1 VNGREKH
8 RNYMLFLSSPLG
20 TPAVP
25 RNLSLLGCKLTVL
38 ATSTNTTLHFSN
50 LPGPFNKGE
59 LQGNVLKWFKQL
71 LGTAAPDL
79 IPAGRRM
86 HEFERVNV
94 PIRKDTGKS
103 AGFAIAQL
111 PTPKLT
117 AAILVWLQ
125 ENDDLLEL
133 TVRCIDGSTRKS
145 KLKVAFAVQ
154 QKRLTVA
161 EARAKEEEVR
171 EARRAE
177 FHRRVDAERA
187 EVLRL
192 RAEKL
197 AAEKEFKDSFVA
209 LPDAPVIAPVVR
221 VGPSILEQLRD
232 ASLRP
237 VAPLPPA
244 NVATGQEW
252 VRLESTG
259 MPVVMDK
266 LTIAASDAVVAAWT
280 APEPKPWLPT
290 EEEVLTNPSFECER
304 AYAVSLGCGPV
315 LAGQVNGWNEW
326 ISVEEAQER
335 EEAKAAAAA
344 TKAATAAAK
353 AKVLARAAVVTPKGK
368 NAVLSAF
375 FRRA

>member
-1 VNGREKH
+1 
-8 RNYMLFLSSPLG
+8 M
-20 TPAVP
+20 
-25 RNLSLLGCKLTVL
+25 
-38 ATSTNTTLHFSN
+38 
-50 LPGPFNKGE
+50 
-59 LQGNVLKWFKQL
+59 
-71 LGTAAPDL
+71 
-79 IPAGRRM
+79 
-86 HEFERVNV
+86 
-94 PIRKDTGKS
+94 
-103 AGFAIAQL
+103 
-111 PTPKLT
+111 
-117 AAILVWLQ
+117 
-125 ENDDLLEL
+125 
-133 TVRCIDGSTRKS
+133 
-145 KLKVAFAVQ
+145 
-154 QKRLTVA
+154 
-161 EARAKEEEVR
+161 R

-259 MPVVMDK
+259 MP
-266 LTIAASDAVVAAWT
+266 
-280 APEPKPWLPT
+280 
-290 EEEVLTNPSFECER
+290 TNPSFECER

-353 AKVLARAAVVTPKGK
+353 AKVLARAAFVTPKGK

-375 FRRA
+375 FGRRA